1 MSKQVMT
8 IEERVKFLEEVIG
21 YWDKFK
27 EECLRAM
34 LKYMDD
40 AWQNVFNKYLENWIK
55 ITHRDQQILQRE
67 LYEWLRSGIQAKIED
82 FGKTLKYNLDNN
94 PQ

>member
-1 MSKQVMT
+1 MSKQLMT
-8 IEERVKFLEEVIG
+8 TEERIKFLEEVIG

-27 EECLRAM
+27 EQCFRSM

-40 AWQNVFNKYLENWIK
+40 AFSNVFNKYRENWNT

-67 LYEWLRSGIQAKIED
+67 LYEGLRPGIQAMIED
-82 FGKTLKYNLDNN
+82 FGKDLKYNLKYN

>member
-8 IEERVKFLEEVIG
+8 TEERIKFLEEVIG
-21 YWDKFK
+21 HWDKFK
-27 EECLRAM
+27 EECFRAM

-55 ITHRDQQILQRE
+55 ITHRDQQILRRE
-67 LYEWLRSGIQAKIED
+67 LYEGLRPGIQAMIED
-82 FGKTLKYNLDNN
+82 FGKDLKYNLDYN